1 MARNDSK
8 RQRKR
13 PPHPGEAERIA
24 QRRLRVLELRIGGRS
39 YREIGRALGVNASTV
54 CKDLAAERVQ
64 NEALRA
70 EARED
75 ERALDLARLDT
86 AIQGLTKAVKKGI
99 PKAVISYI
107 RCLDRRAKLLGLDAP
122 TRLAGPTG
130 GPIEVVQLYMPDNG
144 RSRTGEGGGA

>member
-1 MARNDSK
+1 M
-8 RQRKR
+8 
-13 PPHPGEAERIA
+13 
-24 QRRLRVLELRIGGRS
+24 LELRIEGRS
-39 YREIGRALGVNASTV
+39 YREIGKALDVNASTV

-86 AIQGLTKAVKKGI
+86 AIHGLTKAVKKGN

-122 TRLAGPTG
+122 TKLAGPTG
-130 GPIEVVQLYMPDNG
+130 GALEVVQLYMPDNH
-144 RSRTGEGGGA
+144 RKRTSEDGQ